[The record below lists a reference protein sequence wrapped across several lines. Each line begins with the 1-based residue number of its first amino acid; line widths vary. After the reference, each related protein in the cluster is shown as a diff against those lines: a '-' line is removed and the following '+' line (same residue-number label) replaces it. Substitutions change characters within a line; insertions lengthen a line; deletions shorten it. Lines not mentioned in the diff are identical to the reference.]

1 MRRKRSP
8 AKSVLPERD
17 LTELARGGRLVA
29 AHGLEAEVDA
39 LCQLL
44 GAGGQH
50 LLLSGES
57 GTGKTA
63 RMQEV
68 ARRVALG
75 TAGAA
80 LAGARVVELSL
91 QLLLARG
98 GEERCAALWEE
109 LVGALAESA
118 PLTVVLVR
126 DAGVALG
133 TPLLAGLASS
143 LRTTA
148 PRMVLEA
155 EPRRANAL
163 MRAGEGLGSQLHL
176 VQVAPPSAAQTRW
189 ILGKV
194 AEEVETSLG
203 VRVDPAACELVQRLT
218 ERFLLAERQ
227 PGKSVALLR
236 SCAEAVSSAK
246 GERLSTDG
254 VLERFCNV
262 TRLPRFLLDDAVPL
276 DLEDVERFFNERIL
290 GQREAVAAILRPVA
304 LLKAGLND
312 PRRPLGLFLCA
323 GPTGVGKTHL
333 ARLLAEYLFGS
344 STRLVRVNMADY
356 PTEGD
361 DAVLWGVK
369 WAPVRDARRGLLS
382 QLLDDKLFA
391 VLLLDEFEKAHSTV
405 HDRFLQLFDEG
416 QFINGADE
424 VVACNNALMIATS
437 NAGAETYREPPFGF
451 TGAHSSDEL
460 VAEVDRRL
468 ALAFRHEFLNRFDA
482 ICHFRPLGKVEIRRI
497 AHREVGR
504 ALEREGIRARGLDVE
519 VSPEVVDLLVERG
532 YSPHFGARFL
542 QREIEKTMTVA
553 LATEIVRRPLSPGS
567 RVRVAVEA
575 GRVVARAEL
584 RQEPEARTQVSLPRL
599 GATSRRR
606 HIDRR
611 SLLSEATELQQ
622 RATRVASA
630 LNAGGLVKHRA
641 DLLTQTQAPDFWD
654 DPERAAQL
662 LRTYRSVEAQLQDLE
677 RLRRTCESAHRM
689 VRESK
694 AEARLAAAARAVEA
708 AAREVQLAEARVAAG
723 GNAGDEALLELTLL
737 GGEDEAQWR
746 WLDALVSMYRGWAER
761 RGYEAALMAETL
773 RPPSAL
779 LHLTGPGVL
788 GFLAGEEGIHRSQ
801 EEASR
806 SAARLRVHRWP
817 AVDGSAS
824 GVRGHARTVRR
835 RAGRYVERITTEFHG
850 TDDDSGRE
858 VELLGGGGPE
868 EMRTLAAVVLR
879 STPPASDARN
889 YFFGRAARVE
899 DPRTGAATP
908 RVKDVLRG
916 EIELFIA
923 SWFGHAIAR

>member
-1 MRRKRSP
+1 MTSKPSP
-8 AKSVLPERD
+8 TKGLERD
-17 LTELARGGRLVA
+17 LTELVRGGRVVA
-29 AHGLEAEVDA
+29 AHGVEVEVEA
-39 LCQLL
+39 LCHLL
-44 GAGGQH
+44 GAGQH
-50 LLLSGES
+50 VVLSGEP

-63 RMQEV
+63 RVQEL
-68 ARRVALG
+68 ARRVVAG

-80 LAGARVVELSL
+80 LAGARVVEVSFK
-91 QLLLARG
+91 LLLARG
-98 GEERCAALWEE
+98 GEARCGALWEE
-109 LVGALAESA
+109 LVGVLEESA

-126 DAGVALG
+126 DAGMALG
-133 TPLLAGLASS
+133 TPLVASLAST

-148 PRMVLEA
+148 LRTVLEA
-155 EPRRANAL
+155 EPRRAHAL
-163 MRAGEGLGSQLHL
+163 LRGEEGVGGLLHL
-176 VQVAPPSAAQTRW
+176 VQVAEASPAQTRW

-203 VRVDPAACELVQRLT
+203 IPMDAAACELVQRLA
-218 ERFLLAERQ
+218 ERFLLTQRQ

-236 SCAEAVSSAK
+236 SCVEAVSSARV
-246 GERLSTDG
+246 ERLSAEG
-254 VLERFCNV
+254 VLERFCSV
-262 TRLPRFLLDDAVPL
+262 SKLPRFLLDDASPL
-276 DLEDVERFFNERIL
+276 DLDDVQRHFNERIL
-290 GQREAVAAILRPVA
+290 GQPEAVTAILRPVA

-312 PRRPLGLFLCA
+312 TRRPLGVFLCA

-344 STRLVRVNMADY
+344 PERLVRLNMADY
-356 PTEGD
+356 PSEGD
-361 DAVLWGVK
+361 DDVVWGNPY
-369 WAPVRDARRGLLS
+369 AHPQELRRGLLTR
-382 QLLDDKLFA
+382 LLDDKLFA
-391 VLLLDEFEKAHSTV
+391 VLLLDEFEKAHATV

-416 QFINGADE
+416 QFINGAGE
-424 VVACNNALMIATS
+424 LVACNNVLIIATS

-451 TGAHSSDEL
+451 AGAHSSHEL
-460 VAEVDRRL
+460 IAEVDRRL
-468 ALAFRHEFLNRFDA
+468 AVAFRYEFLNRFDA
-482 ICHFRPLGKVEIRRI
+482 ICHFQPLGKVEIRRI

-567 RVRVAVEA
+567 RVRVAVES

-599 GATSRRR
+599 GVTSTRRR
-606 HIDRR
+606 IDRK
-611 SLLSEATELQQ
+611 SLLVEATELQE
-622 RATRVASA
+622 RARKVASA
-630 LNAGGLVKHRA
+630 LDAGGLVKHRG
-641 DLLTQTQAPDFWD
+641 DLLSQTQAPDFWD

-662 LRTYRSVEAQLQDLE
+662 LRAYRTVEAQLQELD
-677 RLRRTCESAHRM
+677 RLTRACESAHRL

-694 AEARLAAAARAVEA
+694 AEARLAAAARAVETA
-708 AAREVQLAEARVAAG
+708 AHEVQLAEARVAAG

-737 GGEDEAQWR
+737 GAEDEEHRR
-746 WLDALVSMYRGWAER
+746 WLDTLVALYRSWADR
-761 RGYEAALMAETL
+761 RGYEAALVAEAN

-779 LHLTGPGVL
+779 LRLTGPGVV

-801 EEASR
+801 EGASR

-817 AVDGSAS
+817 AFEGSPS
-824 GVRGHARTVRR
+824 GVRGLSRTVRR
-835 RAGRYVERITTEFHG
+835 RAGRYVERITTEFHA
-850 TDDDSGRE
+850 THDDSGRE
-858 VELLGGGGPE
+858 VELLGGGSAE
-868 EMRTLAAVVLR
+868 EMHVLAATVLR
-879 STPPASDARN
+879 ATPPAADARN

-923 SWFGHAIAR
+923 SWFGQAIAR